1 MIINVSVQDVRE
13 YNLYMSKGSNDR
25 RAVHSRS
32 VIKDAFL
39 SLLEK
44 KNYTDLNI
52 TDICNEAEISRSTF
66 YQHYS
71 NMHDV
76 LDAILSDVFSQ
87 IGNLQTLIDESEAGP
102 CSVPLC
108 VFIRQNRKYMNLLT
122 DTSLSDSVIER
133 YRQLVIEPLLDSR
146 RRSDGLYRTRMENI
160 LIFQISGCLN
170 AIRHNMYKSDEE
182 WNNIRSAI
190 DEVLLSGMKRN

>member
-1 MIINVSVQDVRE
+1 MAKKS
-13 YNLYMSKGSNDR
+13 SDR

-39 SLLEK
+39 ELLEK

-52 TDICNEAEISRSTF
+52 TDICNKADISRSTF

-87 IGNLQTLIDESEAGP
+87 IGNLQTLIAEGGENNP

-122 DTSLSDSVIER
+122 DNSLADSVIER
-133 YRQLVIEPLLDSR
+133 YRLSVIEPLLDAR
-146 RRSDGLYRTRMENI
+146 KRTEPAYRTKMENI

-170 AIRHNMYKSDEE
+170 AIRHNMDKSDEE

-190 DEVLLSGMKRN
+190 DEVLLSGMRKN

>member
-1 MIINVSVQDVRE
+1 MA
-13 YNLYMSKGSNDR
+13 KKSNDR

-39 SLLEK
+39 VLLEK

-52 TDICNEAEISRSTF
+52 TDICNEADISRSTF

-87 IGNLQTLIDESEAGP
+87 IGNLQTLIDDNQDNP

-122 DTSLSDSVIER
+122 DNSLADSVIER
-133 YRQLVIEPLLDSR
+133 YRQLVIEPFLDSR
-146 RRSDGLYRTRMENI
+146 KRNDVSYRARMENI

-170 AIRHNMYKSDEE
+170 AIRHNMDKSDEE

-190 DEVLLSGMKRN
+190 DEVLLSGIKKN